1 MKALTLIFSTLMIAS
16 VSACSAP
23 RSVMPVMPNAML
35 QAQASTRVIY
45 HVVPDS
51 KAGVWHVKQ
60 QGNAV
65 PVATFKTKAE
75 TVAAGR
81 EIARAHTKSQL
92 IVHLANGR
100 IETEYTYGE
109 DPRSSK
115 G

>member
-1 MKALTLIFSTLMIAS
+1 MKALTLILSGLMIAS

-23 RSVMPVMPNAML
+23 RSVLPVMPNTAL

-45 HVVPDS
+45 HVVPES

-60 QGNAV
+60 QGNSV

-75 TVAAGR
+75 AVAAGR
-81 EIARAHTKSQL
+81 EIARSHTKGQL
-92 IVHLANGR
+92 IIHLANGR
-100 IETEYTYGE
+100 IETEHTYGE